1 MPKEKNP
8 AIGEMPCPFAGC
20 TCKASVHRYRERSS
34 DEKMRRFAG
43 RVYAVC
49 ERKHRCED
57 QDYILENATIW
68 GAAKS
73 ADAAPEPAPAAPEKT
88 AEKPAAAPVK
98 QSPAPAPKPA
108 ATSPVTQPV
117 QRKGWGWF

>member
-1 MPKEKNP
+1 MAKEKNP

-20 TCKASVHRYRERSS
+20 QCKASVHRYRERSA

-68 GAAKS
+68 GARKS
-73 ADAAPEPAPAAPEKT
+73 DDKPAEPAAVPPVKTPEKPAPAAVPKAPEKT
-88 AEKPAAAPVK
+88 PAAPVRTPD
-98 QSPAPAPKPA
+98 QIA
-108 ATSPVTQPV
+108 
-117 QRKGWGWF
+117 KGWGWFS